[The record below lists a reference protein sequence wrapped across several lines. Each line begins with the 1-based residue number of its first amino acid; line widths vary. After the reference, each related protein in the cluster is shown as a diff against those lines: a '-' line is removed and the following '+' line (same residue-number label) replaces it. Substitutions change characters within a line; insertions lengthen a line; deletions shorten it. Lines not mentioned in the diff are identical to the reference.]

1 MKFNTW
7 GIDVMPVSAELLLQ
21 ITEAVKNRPVV
32 IPEEVRLA
40 TKPMAV
46 TINREG
52 AAYANPRV
60 TEDVDKKIGRNA
72 PVEYVKFVPVEEAG
86 VVLMRRSRLGEDGA
100 IPFLRSRSGRTGR
113 FEMGA
118 ALAGFH
124 LNFGSNRTMR
134 CSYDSVEVEV
144 QGEGGS
150 TAKESIGVIQVKN
163 PRRKR
168 GTRRRQATTAPASQA
183 GQ

>member
-1 MKFNTW
+1 
-7 GIDVMPVSAELLLQ
+7 MPVSAELLLQ

-60 TEDVDKKIGRNA
+60 TEDVDKKIGRNAPLEIGRNA

-168 GTRRRQATTAPASQA
+168 GTRRRQVTTAPAPQA